1 MFDYVSDQ
9 NPAGTRI
16 IGVIVPSLGNVVF
29 IDLLNGIYDVLEAAG
44 YKVLLANSHYS
55 RREEEKMIRTLL
67 NQGAEAVIITGD
79 DQTSAAK
86 KLLKDSAVPVVQIME
101 LVEEPLDMN
110 VGFSHKNA
118 GYDVTRALLA
128 EGYSYIGFISARTD
142 SRVQQRMLGYKLALE
157 EQDKFWKTFIATT
170 DENSSVA
177 IGARLFKQLMAS
189 TNGVVDAVF
198 CANDDLALG
207 ALFESQ
213 RMGIRVP
220 DDLAICGFNDTELA
234 SQVNPSLTSVYVGRY
249 EMGVKAAELLVKSLR
264 GEPIDQ
270 KQMDVGYEIRRR
282 ASTSRDYLEDIESL
296 D

>member
-110 VGFSHKNA
+110 VG
-118 GYDVTRALLA
+118 
-128 EGYSYIGFISARTD
+128 
-142 SRVQQRMLGYKLALE
+142 
-157 EQDKFWKTFIATT
+157 
-170 DENSSVA
+170 
-177 IGARLFKQLMAS
+177 
-189 TNGVVDAVF
+189 
-198 CANDDLALG
+198 
-207 ALFESQ
+207 
-213 RMGIRVP
+213 
-220 DDLAICGFNDTELA
+220 
-234 SQVNPSLTSVYVGRY
+234 
-249 EMGVKAAELLVKSLR
+249 
-264 GEPIDQ
+264 
-270 KQMDVGYEIRRR
+270 
-282 ASTSRDYLEDIESL
+282 
-296 D
+296 